1 MMLRFEGLSKAY
13 GSKQVIRE
21 ASGGLEAGTYALQ
34 GPNGAGKS
42 TLLALLAGAIEP
54 DAGEIWIEDISLRAA
69 PVAARQRLA
78 YAPDECPVYP
88 FVTGRDWLDFVA
100 DAKRCARD
108 DGAVTDLVAELG
120 LTQHLATRFSAMSLG
135 TQKKFLLCAAWIG
148 EAPVMLLDEPSNGL
162 DRIAREAVARRVAA
176 RSAQALTLFASHDA
190 AFVDACGA
198 TVLGIDDVVCQR
210 T

>member
-1 MMLRFEGLSKAY
+1 MLRFEGVSKAF

-21 ASGGLEAGTYALQ
+21 ACGGLDTGAYALQ

-54 DAGEIWIEDISLRAA
+54 DAGEIWIEGINLRAA

-88 FVTGRDWLDFVA
+88 FVAGRDWLDFVA

-108 DGAVTDLVAELG
+108 GAVTDMVAELG
-120 LTQHLATRFSAMSLG
+120 LTPYLATRFSAMSLG

-162 DRIAREAVARRVAA
+162 DRTAREAIARRIAE

-198 TVLGIDDVVCQR
+198 TVLGFDDVVCQR